1 MTHKTRLM
9 RLNILS
15 LMGQSH
21 YQKWFVMP
29 NNLPPNWSWVKLGD
43 VAKLVRG
50 VSYKKELAT
59 KSPRVNY
66 LPIVRATNINSSL
79 NFNDL
84 VYVPKKL
91 IKDEQIIKEGDVIIA
106 ISSGSKDLVGKT
118 AQAYA
123 DTEVGFG
130 TFCGLIRFSSTMNKR
145 FFGHFFQSREYR
157 NHISKVSIGVN
168 INNLRREHIEELT
181 IPLPPLSEQ
190 IKIVEKIEELFSG
203 LDSGVASLKK
213 AKEQIRLYRQ
223 SVLSAAFSGR
233 LTQEAR
239 GEKQAYL
246 NGVQGVAKAAEPKV
260 EYSNQLPEGWKWVK
274 LGEVVKIVS
283 GNTPKGLESISNTG
297 SLPFYKVSDMNSVG
311 NERKMLKSNLY
322 LTTEEMKK
330 LKIKIYPKHTTIFPK
345 RGGAIL
351 TNKKRLLAT
360 DSSFDLNLMGLIPSA
375 TVNYQF
381 LHYWVIKL
389 DLSTIYDGSNVPQ
402 INNKNVEPL
411 DFPLP
416 PFNQQTQ
423 IVEEIERR
431 FSEADNLEKA
441 IDDSLAKSELLRQS
455 LLSQAFSGKLIR

>member
-1 MTHKTRLM
+1 M
-9 RLNILS
+9 S
-15 LMGQSH
+15 
-21 YQKWFVMP
+21 
-29 NNLPPNWSWVKLGD
+29 NLPPNWSWVKLGD
-43 VAKLVRG
+43 VTEFIYGKGLIKGDRNIGGKFPVYGSNGIVGYHNEYLVEGPCIVVGRKG
-50 VSYKKELAT
+50 AAGEVHLSYKNCWPIDT
-59 KSPRVNY
+59 TYYIKSSEEYSINY
-66 LPIVRATNINSSL
+66 LYYIL
-79 NFNDL
+79 
-84 VYVPKKL
+84 K
-91 IKDEQIIKEGDVIIA
+91 
-106 ISSGSKDLVGKT
+106 
-118 AQAYA
+118 
-123 DTEVGFG
+123 
-130 TFCGLIRFSSTMNKR
+130 
-145 FFGHFFQSREYR
+145 
-157 NHISKVSIGVN
+157 
-168 INNLRREHIEELT
+168 NLRLASLDKSTAIPGLNRNDAYKLS
-181 IPLPPLSEQ
+181 IPLPPLPEQ
-190 IKIVEKIEELFSG
+190 KKIVEKIEELFSG
-203 LDSGVASLKK
+203 LDNGVASLKK

-239 GEKQAYL
+239 GEKQAHL